1 MTSRQFIDFLES
13 KLIDHR
19 VRKVIPDAKG
29 LADAFRLFARGAR
42 MKQVVEAAMAAMA
55 KQEIAAPTNL
65 ERRVKAH
72 LRAYPKSSWDEAV
85 VLICA
90 RSDGKFE
97 QNCPHGGKPPFPLDL
112 GWRRTGQGRWR

>member
-19 VRKVIPDAKG
+19 VRKVIPDAKE

-72 LRAYPKSSWDEAV
+72 LRAYPSPRGTK
-85 VLICA
+85 
-90 RSDGKFE
+90 RSY
-97 QNCPHGGKPPFPLDL
+97 
-112 GWRRTGQGRWR
+112 